1 MNPLDFLLAMNDIDA
16 AAVDEAIEL
25 MHGGTV
31 GNDTREVINLNKHR
45 RKTLRHD
52 VSRNCSFTAFLNRLP
67 VLVRS
72 GKTGYLCIIDF
83 PYEERYEYVI
93 EVFAIDY
100 FRRDVVLYKI
110 YK

>member
-45 RKTLRHD
+45 RKTLRRSALIAAI
-52 VSRNCSFTAFLNRLP
+52 VALRPTPLICSACGRWRWIRRTIRCTNLPSRPTAAS
-67 VLVRS
+67 S
-72 GKTGYLCIIDF
+72 G
-83 PYEERYEYVI
+83 R
-93 EVFAIDY
+93 
-100 FRRDVVLYKI
+100 
-110 YK
+110 

>member
-45 RKTLRHD
+45 RKTAAPIRAHRGDCGSASGAGRRGLRH
-52 VSRNCSFTAFLNRLP
+52 
-67 VLVRS
+67 
-72 GKTGYLCIIDF
+72 
-83 PYEERYEYVI
+83 
-93 EVFAIDY
+93 
-100 FRRDVVLYKI
+100 
-110 YK
+110 

>member
-45 RKTLRHD
+45 RKTLRRSALIAAIVALLAALGAAAYATD
-52 VSRNCSFTAFLNRLP
+52 LP
-67 VLVRS
+67 AGDGDGSDGQSGVRI
-72 GKTGYLCIIDF
+72 CRAD
-83 PYEERYEYVI
+83 
-93 EVFAIDY
+93 
-100 FRRDVVLYKI
+100 RRQRPADGEF
-110 YK
+110 

>member
-45 RKTLRHD
+45 RKTLR
-52 VSRNCSFTAFLNRLP
+52 
-67 VLVRS
+67 RS
-72 GKTGYLCIIDF
+72 ALIA
-83 PYEERYEYVI
+83 
-93 EVFAIDY
+93 AIVALD
-100 FRRDVVLYKI
+100 RKSTR
-110 YK
+110 

>member
-45 RKTLRHD
+45 RKTLR
-52 VSRNCSFTAFLNRLP
+52 
-67 VLVRS
+67 RS
-72 GKTGYLCIIDF
+72 ALIAAIVALLAALGAAAYATDLFGLRAMAMD
-83 PYEERYEYVI
+83 PTDNPEY
-93 EVFAIDY
+93 
-100 FRRDVVLYKI
+100 
-110 YK
+110 